1 MVGIVGNFT
10 GAKKEKDFHG
20 IAKNAFDVMKVLVK
34 EAEEYIENN
43 TRLRLPTPHILDGI
57 QLRSDRDGSTYLGVV
72 FKYSNALTENDF
84 YRLWTN
90 YMKALGNGRII

>member
-1 MVGIVGNFT
+1 MVEIVGHFT
-10 GAKKEKDFHG
+10 GEKRKKVFRVN
-20 IAKNAFDVMKVLVK
+20 AQNAFDVLKILVN
-34 EAEEYIENN
+34 EAEAYIENN

-72 FKYSNALTENDF
+72 FKYSNALTENYF